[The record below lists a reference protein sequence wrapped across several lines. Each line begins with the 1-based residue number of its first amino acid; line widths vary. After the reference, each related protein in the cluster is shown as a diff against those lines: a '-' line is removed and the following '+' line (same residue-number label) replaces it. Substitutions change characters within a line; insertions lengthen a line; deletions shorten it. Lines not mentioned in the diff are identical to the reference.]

1 MLTRLLPATW
11 VRYRVHIAKLDR
23 EEELGWG
30 NWIVTV
36 HIQPPKW
43 KRALMEPLREY
54 LLVQMKLSKGDWLP
68 SKWIEG
74 DVNTFRLLA
83 DGAMS
88 VAALVFTDNTS
99 SIYLADN
106 YPTKNPLVQ
115 DGGYDMWVRVIRSLD
130 GTVADEVGISAIKLH
145 GRVTASIARRQNK
158 NNPNSK

>member
-1 MLTRLLPATW
+1 
-11 VRYRVHIAKLDR
+11 
-23 EEELGWG
+23 
-30 NWIVTV
+30 
-36 HIQPPKW
+36 
-43 KRALMEPLREY
+43 MEPLREY